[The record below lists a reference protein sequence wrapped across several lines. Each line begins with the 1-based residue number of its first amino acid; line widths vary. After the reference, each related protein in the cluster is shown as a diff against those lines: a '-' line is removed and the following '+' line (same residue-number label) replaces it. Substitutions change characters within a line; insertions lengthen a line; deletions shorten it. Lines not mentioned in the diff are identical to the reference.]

1 VHSPSRE
8 LSPARGSMGLFFSF
22 ARWESIACSFI
33 SRTPWE
39 EPDEGDK
46 RSDLCDLAEK
56 SGSGAPESGFGAPR
70 IGFRGPQNRGFPA
83 PAGGAK
89 SPFLEHPP
97 FWESSGST
105 FQPMHVLLTPKRP
118 KKLISGP
125 FVPEIGLFRGL
136 FSSFLGLF
144 QPMHVLLTPD
154 LTTFGCISRFRET
167 FSRQSLSFGG
177 LPSLIYEKHVF

>member
-1 VHSPSRE
+1 MRAGRTRTP
-8 LSPARGSMGLFFSF
+8 P
-22 ARWESIACSFI
+22 FI

-56 SGSGAPESGFGAPR
+56 SGSGAPESGFGGPR

-105 FQPMHVLLTPKRP
+105 FQPMHVLLTPKRS
-118 KKLISGP
+118 KKLISGC
-125 FVPEIGLFRGL
+125 FVPEIGLFGGL

-144 QPMHVLLTPD
+144 RREASLLTPD